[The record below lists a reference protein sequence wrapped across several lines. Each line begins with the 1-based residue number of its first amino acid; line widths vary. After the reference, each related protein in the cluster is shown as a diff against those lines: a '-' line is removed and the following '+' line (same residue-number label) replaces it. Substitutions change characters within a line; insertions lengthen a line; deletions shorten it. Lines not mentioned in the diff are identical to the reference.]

1 MKRKVLVFKDATSGS
16 FYAEADLALPS
27 AYVLHVSPHGEEKV
41 LNFNDLSS
49 LPDEATDAFR
59 EWMDIIF
66 NQ

>member
-1 MKRKVLVFKDATSGS
+1 MKRKVLIFKDANSES

-27 AYVLHVSPHGEEKV
+27 AYVLHVSPRGSEKIY
-41 LNFNDLSS
+41 NFNDLSS
-49 LPDEATDAFR
+49 LPDEAADAFR